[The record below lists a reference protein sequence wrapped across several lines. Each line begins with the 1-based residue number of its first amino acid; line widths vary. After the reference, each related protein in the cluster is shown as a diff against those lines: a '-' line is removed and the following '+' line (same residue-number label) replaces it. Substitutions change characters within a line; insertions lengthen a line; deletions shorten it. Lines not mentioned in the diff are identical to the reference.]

1 MYRIFIPLLIFS
13 FYKES
18 LATFYAQVMD
28 LRSGEI
34 TTYPRGTHHLMFA
47 SSQKIF
53 TVFSGLSIL
62 GSDFQ
67 FDTKILTDGTTKGGK
82 LLGNLYIKF
91 DGNPDLR
98 ESTMLY
104 ISQKLKG
111 LDINEIQG
119 NIILDISEFDNK
131 PYPHGW
137 TIENQN
143 MCYAAPFSAV
153 IINKN
158 CSAISIKRKGEE
170 LIASSLNDFIK
181 INSKAKYHLEDCDLD
196 LEYKGGNKY
205 LLTGSCNI
213 KNKTEFK
220 IAVREP
226 ILLVRQLLEKNFQK
240 LGIRY
245 RKLIVSNSPA
255 KAEHCLFS
263 IKSRPLWAIAKEVL
277 TRSDNLL
284 SEVIV
289 KKIGAVYDEGSWK
302 NGLRVMNS
310 FLQRQIHTLEN
321 DINIADGSGLS
332 RKNLININSFSL
344 LLSKLA
350 LTNYRFSLYSTAP
363 MNQNCR
369 IELDDKFILK
379 DFMVPRAF
387 KFNQLPP
394 ERILVKTGF
403 IDGVNA
409 VAGYIMDCN
418 SVPIYSIV
426 AVVNNS
432 YSEAKTNR
440 NNLAEGLEK
449 IICGLDSKNCFLQD
463 YGKVLPSL

>member
-1 MYRIFIPLLIFS
+1 MFS
-13 FYKES
+13 FCQES

-28 LRSGEI
+28 LKSGEVV
-34 TTYPRGTHHLMFA
+34 TYPRGDHHLMFA

-67 FDTKILTDGTTKGGK
+67 FDTKILTDGIIRSGK
-82 LLGNLYIKF
+82 LLGNLYMKF

-98 ESTMLY
+98 ESAILY
-104 ISQKLKG
+104 ISQRLKG
-111 LDINEIQG
+111 LGINEIRG

-131 PYPHGW
+131 PYPRGW

-143 MCYAAPFSAV
+143 MCYTAPLSAV

-158 CSAISIKRKGEE
+158 CSAISIKRKGDK
-170 LIASSLNDFIK
+170 LIANSLDDFVK
-181 INSKAKYHLEDCDLD
+181 INSEAKYHPQDCDLD
-196 LEYKGGNKY
+196 LEYEGDNKY
-205 LLTGSCNI
+205 LLTESCNI

-220 IAVREP
+220 IAVRGP
-226 ILLVRQLLEKNFQK
+226 VLLVKQLLEKNLQK

-245 RKLIVSNSPA
+245 KKVIVSNSPA
-255 KAEHCLFS
+255 EAEHCLFS
-263 IKSRPLWAIAKEVL
+263 IKSRPLWALAKEVL

-289 KKIGAVYDEGSWK
+289 KKIGAIYGKGSWK
-302 NGLRVMNS
+302 NGLRVMNL

-321 DINIADGSGLS
+321 DINMADGSGLS

-344 LLSKLA
+344 LLSRLA

-363 MNQNCR
+363 INQNCR
-369 IELDDKFILK
+369 VKVDDKFILK
-379 DFMVPRAF
+379 DLMVPKAF

-403 IDGVNA
+403 IDEVNA

-418 SVPIYSIV
+418 NIPIYSIV

-432 YSEAKTNR
+432 YSDAKTNR

-449 IICGLDSKNCFLQD
+449 IICGLDSRNCFLQD